1 MYDVIP
7 FEMLK
12 TFETEEQLIV
22 TVNGDPAA
30 CHNMTCS
37 LSYISP
43 DATVTAFAYDL
54 SSRLMTITGTNL
66 PTSLS
71 EMQGVRFA
79 QSECAIDESTMTAT
93 GMQCTL

>member
-37 LSYISP
+37 MSYIDP
-43 DATVTAFAYDL
+43 TATVTGFTYDTSSKVL
-54 SSRLMTITGTNL
+54 SITGTDL
-66 PTSLS
+66 PTTIA
-71 EMQGVRFA
+71 EMQGVNFA
-79 QSECAIDESTMTAT
+79 QSKCKIQTISSTGIT
-93 GMQCTL
+93 C